1 MDIGCGI
8 PAQYDY
14 INIANASQSPSTIH
28 CRNTNLAFY
37 FRRYLLQKAMSCL
50 SGNYLS
56 IGAKTISY
64 MCFTVGAIWQL

>member
-28 CRNTNLAFY
+28 CRNTKSGFLFPA
-37 FRRYLLQKAMSCL
+37 L
-50 SGNYLS
+50 SASKGHEP
-56 IGAKTISY
+56 
-64 MCFTVGAIWQL
+64 V